1 MNIHSQLLW
10 AELIVALLKE
20 CDHLV
25 VGGGI
30 ANTFLKASNINIGAS
45 LYSEPFVDNV
55 AGLINKYKDKVLMPV
70 DVVVEENGVVK
81 EIALADITDE
91 SVIYDIGS
99 KTVEA
104 YASVL
109 ETSKTVFVN
118 GTMGMYED
126 ERYRAGTEN
135 LYKVLDKVDATI
147 VAGGGDAV
155 SSVNKL
161 GFQSTF
167 DFLSTGGGATL
178 DYIASKALNCFE
190 D

>member
-1 MNIHSQLLW
+1 
-10 AELIVALLKE
+10 
-20 CDHLV
+20 
-25 VGGGI
+25 
-30 ANTFLKASNINIGAS
+30 
-45 LYSEPFVDNV
+45 
-55 AGLINKYKDKVLMPV
+55 
-70 DVVVEENGVVK
+70 
-81 EIALADITDE
+81 
-91 SVIYDIGS
+91 
-99 KTVEA
+99 
-104 YASVL
+104 
-109 ETSKTVFVN
+109 
-118 GTMGMYED
+118 MYEN
-126 ERYRAGTEN
+126 EAYRAGTEE